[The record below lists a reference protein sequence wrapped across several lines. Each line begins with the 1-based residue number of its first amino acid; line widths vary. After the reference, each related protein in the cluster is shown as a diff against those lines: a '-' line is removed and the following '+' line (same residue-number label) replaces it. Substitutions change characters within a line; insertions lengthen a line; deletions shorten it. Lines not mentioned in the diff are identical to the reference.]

1 MITTAVLATILAAV
15 DPDQGRTSIPPTVMP
30 WPALGLLVTRHAKDI
45 PADNGWSIG
54 GETLD
59 RDYASYAA
67 WGPYLGSLGAKN
79 VRFQAGWARCERS
92 IGVYDFAWLDAMVDD
107 ARAQGVQP
115 WLELSYH
122 NPLYG
127 GQSTLGAPVPEAG
140 PMRNAWDA
148 WVTAIVLHFRS
159 RITTWSV
166 WNEPDLRQA
175 NRPQEVAG
183 FTMHTIGIVRHEQ
196 PEARLWTLSLAG
208 WNAAYVS
215 ELVRSAKQ
223 AGQLSSIDAI
233 LFHGYAERPEES
245 YGKVEG
251 FRKLLQ
257 HEDATGIRLLQGENG
272 CPSSK
277 GGYGALAQHA
287 WSEVSQAKWNL
298 RRLLGDRMHGVPLT
312 NLFSIS
318 DMRYPNKLNTKGL
331 LRTDEHHAVIAVKP
345 AYHAY
350 RHVCAVLDQRH
361 QVNRSIAVTGEGLVA
376 GALGDAQDGSLV
388 AVLWRGDDIPGDG
401 FDTQAVEVTIAA
413 LIEDPVL
420 VDLRT
425 GMVHAVPA
433 DQVHRDG
440 RTTRI
445 TGLPVYDSPLLLL
458 PRAAVRVAG

>member
-15 DPDQGRTSIPPTVMP
+15 DPEQGRTSIPPTVMP
-30 WPALGLLVTRHAKDI
+30 WPALGLLATRHAKDI

-92 IGVYDFAWLDAMVDD
+92 AGVYDFAWLDAMVDD

-127 GQSTLGAPVPEAG
+127 GQSTLGAPMPEAG
-140 PMRNAWDA
+140 PMRDAWDA
-148 WVTAIVLHFRS
+148 WVTAIVRHFRN

-175 NRPQEVAG
+175 NQPEAVAA
-183 FTMHTIGIVRHEQ
+183 FTLHTIGIVRREQ
-196 PEARLWTLSLAG
+196 PDARLWTLSLAG

-215 ELVRSAKQ
+215 ELLRAAKD
-223 AGQLSSIDAI
+223 AGQLSAIDAI
-233 LFHGYAERPEES
+233 LFHGYADRPEQS
-245 YGKVEG
+245 YAKLDV

-257 HEDATGIRLLQGENG
+257 QEEVAGIRLLQGENG

-287 WSEVSQAKWNL
+287 WTEVSQAKWNL
-298 RRLLGDRMHGVPLT
+298 RRLIGDRLHGVPLT

-318 DMRYPNKLNTKGL
+318 DMRYPKSVNTKGL
-331 LRTDEHHAVIAVKP
+331 LRTDEQHRVIAVKP

-350 RHVCAVLDQRH
+350 RHVCAVLDHRH
-361 QVNRSIAVTGEGLVA
+361 QLNRSIPVTGAGLVA
-376 GALGDAQDGSLV
+376 GALGDARDGSLV
-388 AVLWRGDDIPGDG
+388 VALWSGDG
-401 FDTQAVEVTIAA
+401 VPGEELGTQGVEVAIAA
-413 LIEDPVL
+413 RIEDPVL

-425 GMVHAVPA
+425 GLVHAVPA
-433 DQVHRDG
+433 GQVHHDG
-440 RTTRI
+440 GSTRI
-445 TGLPVYDSPLLLL
+445 TVPVYDSPLLLV
-458 PRAAVRVAG
+458 PRSAVRIAAP